1 MLVLD
6 GRVTDRRHRDF
17 LDELPV
23 EKPGAFDVT
32 GKARLVRGDLDL
44 VGREAFEQ
52 LEVAG
57 PLREAGVKLDFVG
70 GGVRRPDRPARR
82 GATSLVSGP

>member
-1 MLVLD
+1 M
-6 GRVTDRRHRDF
+6 
-17 LDELPV
+17 

-70 GGVRRPDRPARR
+70 DGVRRPDRPREAGRDAPRERPLSARFDEP
-82 GATSLVSGP
+82 GPIDIDPGDLPY